1 MQHSGRFIIIFFVYM
16 IVVSGLLVAGIRS
29 DIRQLINTT
38 PRKYKDIIRVNM

>member
-29 DIRQLINTT
+29 DIRQLVNTT
-38 PRKYKDIIRVNM
+38 YINAELKIKYK